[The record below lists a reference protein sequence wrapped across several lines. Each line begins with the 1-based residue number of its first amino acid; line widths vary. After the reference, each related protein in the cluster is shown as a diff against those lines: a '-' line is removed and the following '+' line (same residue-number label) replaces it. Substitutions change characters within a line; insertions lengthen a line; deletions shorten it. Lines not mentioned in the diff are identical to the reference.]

1 MAAVGP
7 VNIVIVGGG
16 SLGMNLG
23 KRMHEV
29 GHTVNFAGRNPVSE
43 KMLRSLAAVEG
54 SVCHELPDAA
64 TDADMLIIA
73 VPFAA
78 VIPTLEAMGD
88 IGDSVLVDA
97 TNPVLQGLGERY
109 TSGLDVIAE
118 VVPDATLVKAFD
130 TIGAETAQHPVIDGR
145 GIFLPIAGDPDGAE
159 MVRNVAEQMGFDA
172 RVIGGRKQAHFLEEF
187 AWLCIHMAVKVK
199 VGADFGFAVLT
210 R

>member
-1 MAAVGP
+1 MAS
-7 VNIVIVGGG
+7 NETLSIVIVGGG
-16 SLGMNLG
+16 NLGTSVG

-43 KMLRSLAAVEG
+43 KMLKALAEVDG

-64 TDADMLIIA
+64 TNADMLLVA

-78 VIPTLEAMGD
+78 VIPTLEAIGD
-88 IGDSVLVDA
+88 IGDAVVVDA

-118 VVPDATLVKAFD
+118 VLPDATLVKAFD
-130 TIGAETAQHPVIDGR
+130 TIGAETAQRPVIDGR

-159 MVRNVAEQMGFDA
+159 MVRRVAEQMGFDA

-199 VGADFGFAVLT
+199 VGADFGFAVMK